1 MVVQFSNAANLH
13 PKADMNTQ
21 EREQLTRFLQQLTQA
36 QLAQKDSDADRM
48 IREACLGQPDAAY
61 LLVQRAMLL
70 DQTVQDSQAKI
81 SRLQDELNQARSGNS
96 SGTFLDANAWGNSAV
111 TQPGLPLQA
120 PHTAGTVAPAA
131 GAMAPA
137 PAPSA
142 WGAGMLGNIATTAA
156 GVVAGGF
163 LFQGIGHL
171 LGNNNAHAD
180 PASPANSLSSANE
193 IPASPPRTDDRT
205 NTTETSTTG
214 VFDTSSVD
222 SYIADNTESSDDNA

>member
-1 MVVQFSNAANLH
+1 
-13 PKADMNTQ
+13 MNTQ

-70 DQTVQDSQAKI
+70 DQAVQDSQAKI

-171 LGNNNAHAD
+171 LGNNNAHAANAD
-180 PASPANSLSSANE
+180 PVSPANSLSSTNE
-193 IPASPPRTDDRT
+193 IPASTPRGNDRT
-205 NTTETSTTG
+205 TTTETSTTG

-222 SYIADNTESSDDNA
+222 SYIADSTESSDDNA